1 MKDPVQFSLDY
12 HPRKWQYEC
21 HKNFKRFNVI
31 VVHRQAGKS
40 EFAAVKLIESA
51 VMATSRLPMFMYLS
65 PHLKQS
71 KTNMWARLKFLLRD
85 LIAAGDIEVSE
96 QDHSV
101 QFKHNAAIIR
111 LFGAND
117 PDSLRG
123 PTLDGV
129 VVDETAQVPGTV
141 WDEILQPMLMAK
153 KGWAAF
159 IGTPKGVNLLSRVF
173 EYGQNRPDWFV
184 HRWTVYETEA
194 FSAKEIEERR
204 EAMPPRLF
212 ASEFLCDFNA
222 GTDDQI
228 IPLSLATEASHR
240 IFHPNDRLVLASPV
254 ILGVDPARFGVD
266 RSVIFRRQGLL
277 ALPPKVFRG
286 IDNMDLAARVAVEI
300 NEHQPAAVFVD
311 AGGGGGVIDRL
322 RQLGHTVIEV
332 PFGGAAL
339 TKGYA
344 NRRVEMWFGVKK
356 WLENGG
362 AIPNDADL
370 VRELATPVY
379 WFNRVRDLLVMEAK
393 DEIKARLPD
402 YGSPDLADALAL
414 TFAAPVAANLGW
426 YDERLTSSRQVVNR
440 YYPLTGQ
447 GGRR

>member
-1 MKDPVQFSLDY
+1 MKDAKHVTLDY
-12 HPRKWQYEC
+12 VPRAWQREC
-21 HKNFKRFNVI
+21 HQQFKRFNVV

-40 EFAAVKLIESA
+40 ELAAIRLIQGA
-51 VMATSRLPMFMYLS
+51 VAATTRLPLFMYLA
-65 PHLKQS
+65 PELQQARA
-71 KTNMWARLKFLLRD
+71 NMWDRLKFLLRELIESGDVEVRESD
-85 LIAAGDIEVSE
+85 LSL
-96 QDHSV
+96 
-101 QFKHNAAIIR
+101 QFKHNQARIR
-111 LFGAND
+111 LFGANY

-123 PTLDGV
+123 LTLDGV
-129 VVDETAQVPGTV
+129 VVDETAQVPGPV

-153 KGWAAF
+153 VGWALF
-159 IGTPKGVNLLSRVF
+159 IGTPKGVNLFSRLF
-173 EYGQNRPDWFV
+173 EYGNQRPDWFV
-184 HRWTVYETEA
+184 RRWTVYETNALPAAEVE
-194 FSAKEIEERR
+194 SRKESM
-204 EAMPPRLF
+204 APSVF

-222 GTDDQI
+222 QSEDQV
-228 IPLSLATEASHR
+228 IPLSLAMEASHR
-240 IFHPNDRLVLASPV
+240 IFHPSDRLVLASPI
-254 ILGVDPARFGVD
+254 ILGVDPARFGRD

-277 ALPPKVFRG
+277 AFPPKVFRG

-339 TKGYA
+339 TKGYV
-344 NRRVEMWFGVKK
+344 NRRVEMWFGIKK
-356 WLENGG
+356 WLESGG